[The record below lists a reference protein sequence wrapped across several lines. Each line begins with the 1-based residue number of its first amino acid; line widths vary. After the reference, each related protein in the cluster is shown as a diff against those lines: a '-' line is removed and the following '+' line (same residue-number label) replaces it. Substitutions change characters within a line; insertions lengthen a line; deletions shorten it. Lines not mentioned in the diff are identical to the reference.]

1 MLDNFTV
8 GIDKLNQSII
18 YSNDAKKREASKKLN
33 DEVEKWLASGGV
45 INGSNTEKVKVG
57 FNNSLKDAKSR
68 LNAEY
73 YEASRQRKGV
83 QVPIIQDYSSWGGD
97 KKWSKLSKAVGGK
110 VSAGTLSNI
119 NNNKTTIADIE
130 VWREVVKAIEI
141 LKGSV

>member
-1 MLDNFTV
+1 MSESISATLGHNL
-8 GIDKLNQSII
+8 KHKRSEALQS
-18 YSNDAKKREASKKLN
+18 
-33 DEVEKWLASGGV
+33 EVDKWLASGGV
-45 INGSNTEKVKVG
+45 INGSDTKKVKVG

-73 YEASRQRKGV
+73 YEASRQRKSV
-83 QVPIIQDYSSWGGD
+83 QVPVIQDYSKWGGD
-97 KKWSKLSKAVGGK
+97 KKWSKLSQAVGGK

>member
-1 MLDNFTV
+1 MS
-8 GIDKLNQSII
+8 QSISAI
-18 YSNDAKKREASKKLN
+18 LGHNIKNKRSEVLK

-45 INGSNTEKVKVG
+45 INSSETEKVEVM

-73 YEASRQRKGV
+73 YEASRQRKSI
-83 QVPIIQDYSSWGGD
+83 QVPVIQDYSSWGGD
-97 KKWSKLSKAVGGK
+97 KKWSKLSQAVGGK

-119 NNNKTTIADIE
+119 NNEKTTIADIE

-141 LKGSV
+141 LKIEIKNAWT